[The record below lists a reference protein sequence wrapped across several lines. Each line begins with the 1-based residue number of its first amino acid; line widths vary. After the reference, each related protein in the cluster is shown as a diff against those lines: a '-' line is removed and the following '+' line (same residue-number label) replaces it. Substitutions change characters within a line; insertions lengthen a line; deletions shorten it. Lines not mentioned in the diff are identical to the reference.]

1 MSAAAAPAT
10 PAVAA
15 PVHAGLLVEFETPE
29 ALLTA
34 AARVRDAGY
43 TKWDCHTPFPVHGLD
58 DAMGVKPTV
67 LPWISFG
74 GGLTGFLLACF
85 LTCYTNGVELPF
97 SLMQSDS
104 VFLRDIVSPFLPS
117 GYPYVVSGKPV
128 FSIPAYVPVMFE
140 LTVLLSAI
148 GAFLGTIALSKLPRY
163 HHPVHGNLR
172 FRRASSDRF
181 FISIE
186 ATDPQYERISARLL
200 AESLGGHLEELE
212 G

>member
-1 MSAAAAPAT
+1 MSTAAPPTT
-10 PAVAA
+10 PSVVA
-15 PVHAGLLVEFETPE
+15 PVHAGLLIEFETTD
-29 ALLTA
+29 ALLA
-34 AARVRDAGY
+34 AATRVRDAGY
-43 TKWDCHTPFPVHGLD
+43 SRWDCHTPFPVHGLD
-58 DAMGVKPTV
+58 DAMGIKYTV

-140 LTVLLSAI
+140 LTVLLSAL
-148 GAFLGTIALSKLPRY
+148 GAFFGTIVLSKLPRFN
-163 HHPVHGNLR
+163 HPVHKSLR

-186 ATDPQYERISARLL
+186 ANDPQYERISARLL